1 MDCLNYIRVLRE
13 LGVAVMFEKE
23 NINTLKADSELLITM
38 MGAFA
43 QAESESISANV
54 RWGIRQ
60 AMREGRVR
68 VSCANLYAYEKGPDG
83 QMQII
88 PEQAEV
94 VRRIFRLYLS
104 GASLRMIKNV
114 LETEKIPNIYGDMEW
129 CVTTIRYM
137 LKNEKYC
144 GDVLLQKTFRTDC
157 ISRKVIHNTGQLPM
171 YLIQDHHEAIIDRKT
186 FQAVQAELARRR
198 AAKSPSKK
206 CAPTGRSCYASK
218 YALSERL
225 VCGECGTLYRRCTWA
240 RNGRKRVVWR
250 CVSRLDYGTK
260 YCHNSPSMEE
270 GPLQQAILEA
280 INSAMRDKQELI
292 QEITGAMKLEL
303 PPLPGVNMS
312 IVEIES
318 RLDELNQQTRALV
331 AQAAQAENAAA
342 YTEQLK
348 IIMDEA
354 AELKEKRAGIEEL
367 QQQNSQANLRIE
379 TAAAVMEQV
388 SAEITQWDELVI
400 RGLVDTVKVI
410 SKDQIEVYLRGGS
423 VVKQEVGN

>member
-1 MDCLNYIRVLRE
+1 MTEIWTLITTAPEDFRVGSMWYVV
-13 LGVAVMFEKE
+13 LG
-23 NINTLKADSELLITM
+23 INTA
-38 MGAFA
+38 
-43 QAESESISANV
+43 
-54 RWGIRQ
+54 
-60 AMREGRVR
+60 
-68 VSCANLYAYEKGPDG
+68 
-83 QMQII
+83 
-88 PEQAEV
+88 
-94 VRRIFRLYLS
+94 
-104 GASLRMIKNV
+104 LR
-114 LETEKIPNIYGDMEW
+114 
-129 CVTTIRYM
+129 
-137 LKNEKYC
+137 
-144 GDVLLQKTFRTDC
+144 
-157 ISRKVIHNTGQLPM
+157 
-171 YLIQDHHEAIIDRKT
+171 AI
-186 FQAVQAELARRR
+186 A
-198 AAKSPSKK
+198 
-206 CAPTGRSCYASK
+206 
-218 YALSERL
+218 YALL
-225 VCGECGTLYRRCTWA
+225 VLFFVSGVMKTAGDFTSLKRPEGVCKIFLRFALAKAAITYRRCTWA

-292 QEITGAMKLEL
+292 QEITGAMELEL

-354 AELKEKRAGIEEL
+354 AELKEKRAEIEKL

-388 SAEITQWDELVI
+388 SAEITQWDEPVI

-423 VVKQEVGN
+423 VVKQEVRN